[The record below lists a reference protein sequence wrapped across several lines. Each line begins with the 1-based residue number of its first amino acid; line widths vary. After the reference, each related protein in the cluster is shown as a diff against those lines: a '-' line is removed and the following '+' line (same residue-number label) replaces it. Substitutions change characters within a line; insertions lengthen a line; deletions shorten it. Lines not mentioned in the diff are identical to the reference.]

1 MMNIRL
7 TMEELKALINKIEK
21 AVPKKPS
28 LNILECIRLKATN
41 NKLIATATDCD
52 IELNIIQEAEV
63 LTEGTCYIN
72 LMDIKKLLKLKAD
85 YLTIKHQE
93 DDGKIYISTGKKVIT
108 LTAADC
114 EVFPEIDYKSSVLTD
129 FLTIQADQLADIL
142 KRISYYVEDATL
154 YNHNDMLN
162 SFNFNRIHNRIT
174 GLDGKRIAIRNNIEG
189 FNPNNNNDE
198 LNIQKD
204 FYIKLERVLKA
215 EENNYI
221 SIMTSEDNK
230 YIVISG
236 KSFIMAIQRV
246 SGQYFKIDSML
257 SRGEY
262 SFTINNIK
270 ELKEAAD
277 YDIKLKGSEDK
288 KPLILSNIE
297 GIVSCTMSCKNGD
310 SYDILNVTDNE
321 LPEGYSMG
329 FNPQFLSDLCIT
341 CTEDNLHCE
350 VTNSKSPL
358 YVYEKDYTFLILPV
372 NIIATPEEIITAI
385 KKLADAA

>member
-1 MMNIRL
+1 MMNIRI
-7 TMEELKALINKIEK
+7 TIEELKALINKIEK

-28 LNILECIRLKATN
+28 FNILECIKLKAAN

-52 IELNIIQEAEV
+52 IELNIIQETEV

-72 LMDIKKLLKLKAD
+72 LMDIKKILKLKAD
-85 YLTIKHQE
+85 YLIIKHQE

-108 LTAADC
+108 LTAVDC

-129 FLTIQADQLADIL
+129 FLTIQADQLSDIL
-142 KRISYYVEDATL
+142 KRLSYYVKNATL
-154 YNHNDMLN
+154 YNHNAMLN

-198 LNIQKD
+198 VNIQKD
-204 FYIKLERVLKA
+204 FYIKLERVLRA
-215 EENNYI
+215 EGSNYI
-221 SIMTSEDNK
+221 SIMTSEDNN

-236 KSFIMAIQRV
+236 KSFIMPIQRV
-246 SGQYFKIDSML
+246 SGQYFNVDSML
-257 SRGEY
+257 LRGEY

-277 YDIKLKGSEDK
+277 YDIKLKGNEDK

-341 CTEDNLHCE
+341 CTEDSLHCE
-350 VTNSKSPL
+350 ITNNKSPL
-358 YVYEKDYTFLILPV
+358 YVYEQDYTFLILPV

>member
-7 TMEELKALINKIEK
+7 TMEELKVLINKIEK
-21 AVPKKPS
+21 AVPKSPS
-28 LNILECIRLKATN
+28 LCILECIRLKAAN

-52 IELNIIQEAEV
+52 IELNITQEAEV

-72 LMDIKKLLKLKAD
+72 LTDIKKILKLKAD

-93 DDGKIYISTGKKVIT
+93 GDGKIYISTGKKVIT

-142 KRISYYVEDATL
+142 KRLSYYVEDSC
-154 YNHNDMLN
+154 NNRMLN
-162 SFNFNRIHNRIT
+162 SFNFNKIHNRIA
-174 GLDGKRIAIRNNIEG
+174 GVDGKRMAIRNNIEG

-198 LNIQKD
+198 VNIQKD

-215 EENNYI
+215 EGSNYI
-221 SIMTSEDNK
+221 SIMTSEDNN

-246 SGQYFKIDSML
+246 SGQYFNVDSML
-257 SRGEY
+257 LRGEY

-277 YDIKLKGSEDK
+277 YDIKLKGNEDK
-288 KPLILSNIE
+288 KSLILSNIE

-350 VTNSKSPL
+350 MTNNKSPL

>member
-1 MMNIRL
+1 M
-7 TMEELKALINKIEK
+7 
-21 AVPKKPS
+21 
-28 LNILECIRLKATN
+28 
-41 NKLIATATDCD
+41 
-52 IELNIIQEAEV
+52 
-63 LTEGTCYIN
+63 
-72 LMDIKKLLKLKAD
+72 
-85 YLTIKHQE
+85 
-93 DDGKIYISTGKKVIT
+93 
-108 LTAADC
+108 
-114 EVFPEIDYKSSVLTD
+114 TD
-129 FLTIQADQLADIL
+129 FLTIQADQLSDIL
-142 KRISYYVEDATL
+142 KRLSYYVENATL
-154 YNHNDMLN
+154 YNHNAMLN

-270 ELKEAAD
+270 ELKRGCR
-277 YDIKLKGSEDK
+277 L
-288 KPLILSNIE
+288 
-297 GIVSCTMSCKNGD
+297 
-310 SYDILNVTDNE
+310 
-321 LPEGYSMG
+321 
-329 FNPQFLSDLCIT
+329 
-341 CTEDNLHCE
+341 
-350 VTNSKSPL
+350 
-358 YVYEKDYTFLILPV
+358 
-372 NIIATPEEIITAI
+372 
-385 KKLADAA
+385 

>member
-1 MMNIRL
+1 M
-7 TMEELKALINKIEK
+7 
-21 AVPKKPS
+21 
-28 LNILECIRLKATN
+28 
-41 NKLIATATDCD
+41 
-52 IELNIIQEAEV
+52 
-63 LTEGTCYIN
+63 
-72 LMDIKKLLKLKAD
+72 
-85 YLTIKHQE
+85 
-93 DDGKIYISTGKKVIT
+93 
-108 LTAADC
+108 
-114 EVFPEIDYKSSVLTD
+114 
-129 FLTIQADQLADIL
+129 TIQADHLADIL
-142 KRISYYVEDATL
+142 KRLSYYV
-154 YNHNDMLN
+154 NDSFNNRMLN
-162 SFNFNRIHNRIT
+162 NFNFSKIHNRIAGT
-174 GLDGKRIAIRNNIEG
+174 DGCRLGIRNNIEG

-198 LNIQKD
+198 VNIQKD

-215 EENNYI
+215 EGSNYI

-236 KSFIMAIQRV
+236 KTFIMVIQRV
-246 SGQYFKIDSML
+246 LGQYFNVDSML
-257 SRGEY
+257 LRGEY

-329 FNPQFLSDLCIT
+329 FNPQFLSDLYIT
-341 CTEDNLHCE
+341 CTEESLHCE
-350 VTNSKSPL
+350 VTNNKSPL
-358 YVYEKDYTFLILPV
+358 YVYEKDYFFLILPV
-372 NIIATPEEIITAI
+372 NIIATPEEIIIAI